1 MRAKLKKVALTG
13 KRKFEITDAEIPRIE
28 NDDDVLLKIDSVGVC
43 GSDMHYYNEGG
54 IGDQIIEFPFTI
66 GHEGSAVVA
75 EVGVNVTKVKKGD
88 IVAIEPAV
96 SCLHCEQ
103 CRSGREHT
111 CRNLQFLG
119 CPGQLDGCLSEY
131 IVMPERNCYPVPGNM
146 NVEDAALVEPISI
159 SYYASTFLDDIR
171 EVHSAAILG
180 VGPIGMGVLLSL
192 QNRGI
197 KDVYVTDKLDYRLAM
212 AKTAGAVWS
221 GNPTKED
228 VVTSI
233 HDYHS
238 RSVDVVF
245 ECCGQQE
252 ALDQAIEILKPGGT
266 LLIVGIP
273 SEDRISFDISKLRRK
288 EITVQ
293 NVRRQNHCVQ
303 PVIDL
308 IASGKIS
315 PHFMITHRFPFEK
328 TMEAFEMVNS
338 YSDGVLK
345 AMISF

>member
-1 MRAKLKKVALTG
+1 MKKVALTG
-13 KRKFEITDAEIPRIE
+13 IRKFEIQDAEIPRIKH
-28 NDDDVLLKIDSVGVC
+28 NDEVLLKIDSVGVC

-75 EVGVNVTKVKKGD
+75 EVGAKVTKVKKGD
-88 IVAIEPAV
+88 VVAIEPAV

-111 CRNLQFLG
+111 CYNLQFLG
-119 CPGQLDGCLSEY
+119 CPGQLEGCLSEY
-131 IVMPERNCYPVPGNM
+131 IVMPERNCYPVPSNM
-146 NVEDAALVEPISI
+146 NGEDAALVEPLSI
-159 SYYASTFLDDIR
+159 SYYASTFLDNIHD
-171 EVHSAAILG
+171 VQSAAILG

-192 QNRGI
+192 QSRGI
-197 KDVYVTDKLDYRLAM
+197 KDIYVTDKLDYRLAM
-212 AKTAGAVWS
+212 AKAAGAVWV
-221 GNPTKED
+221 GNPVKEN

-233 HDYHS
+233 QNQRS

-273 SEDRISFDISKLRRK
+273 SEHRISFNISKLRRK

-315 PHFMITHRFPFEK
+315 PRFMVTHRFPREK
-328 TMEAFEMVNS
+328 TKEAFEMVNS

>member
-1 MRAKLKKVALTG
+1 MKKVALTG
-13 KRKFEITDAEIPRIE
+13 KRKFKITDAEIPRIE

-54 IGDQIIEFPFTI
+54 IGDQIIEYPFTI

-75 EVGVNVTKVKKGD
+75 DVGTKVRTVKKGD

-96 SCLHCEQ
+96 SCLQCEQ

-111 CRNLQFLG
+111 CYNLQFLG

-131 IVMPERNCYPVPGNM
+131 IVMPERNCYPVPANM
-146 NVEDAALVEPISI
+146 NGEDAALVEPLSI
-159 SYYASTFLDDIR
+159 SYYASTFLDDISD
-171 EVHSAAILG
+171 VHSAAILG

-192 QNRGI
+192 QSRGI
-197 KDVYVTDKLDYRLAM
+197 KDIFVTDKLDYRIAM
-212 AKTAGAVWS
+212 AKTAGAVWA

-228 VVTSI
+228 VVASFQR
-233 HDYHS
+233 DHS
-238 RSVDVVF
+238 HSVDVVF

-252 ALDQAIEILKPGGT
+252 ALDQAIDILKPGGT

-273 SEDRISFDISKLRRK
+273 SEDRITFDVSKLRRK
-288 EITVQ
+288 EIKVQ

-303 PVIDL
+303 KVINL

-315 PHFMITHRFPFEK
+315 PRFMVTHRFASEK
-328 TMEAFEMVNS
+328 TKEAFEVVDS